1 MPPIRIAPKAEAA
14 PSIKALP
21 GGGNVPDRYTPFQVH
36 DRYKP
41 VGVSSYDFFV
51 DTASKSMP
59 RDYNFPSSGQIPA
72 TQRWK
77 IFGISA
83 YVSPLHYV
91 GVTAA
96 QSGYLQALLD
106 AGVTLVANSVEVW
119 KGNLGMIYV
128 SEPMIAGTTTADTPT
143 MAHAVKYGNKA
154 GYYKFGRG
162 TEIDLVPGSSYK
174 VSVNWAAASNA
185 SNVWYLNMVLHANKV
200 EVIT

>member
-1 MPPIRIAPKAEAA
+1 MEIRKPAIAA
-14 PSIKALP
+14 PAMKSLP

-36 DRYKP
+36 DSYKP
-41 VGVSSYDFFV
+41 VGVTSYDFFT
-51 DTASKSMP
+51 DTSSKSMP
-59 RDYNFPSSGQIPA
+59 RDYNFPSSGQVPA

-96 QSGYLQALLD
+96 QSGYLQALLE
-106 AGVTLVANSVEVW
+106 AGVTLLANSVEVW
-119 KGNLGMIYV
+119 KGNLGLIYV

-162 TEIDLVPGSSYK
+162 TEIDLPPGSSYK
-174 VSVNWAAASNA
+174 VTVGWAAASNA
-185 SNVWYLNMVLHANKV
+185 SNVWKLNLVLHANKA
-200 EVIT
+200 EVTT